1 MIKDILIIS
10 LLIVGL
16 ILGYS
21 IEDNTEINSQT
32 YQIII
37 GEWLCE
43 FS

>member
-10 LLIVGL
+10 LLITGL

-21 IEDNTEINSQT
+21 LEDNTEINSQT

-37 GEWLCE
+37 GE
-43 FS
+43 

>member
-37 GEWLCE
+37 GE
-43 FS
+43 